1 MPAARCSR
9 LVATAATVAVLSL
22 AGCDGDGAAESAET
36 SSPSPP
42 PSKSGATPTGSP
54 SEVAGPLSEQQA
66 RAALLAEGN
75 LPAGW
80 RHADLAD
87 AAPAGAAPEELRTDD
102 RNCRQLFDVLRGDA
116 DTHEAR
122 TAASR
127 GYRGSA
133 DGPYLSSEVASYD
146 SEGGDGSKRALS
158 TFRSVRASCR
168 TFTAENDA
176 VTVDFTVSRLKA
188 GPGGD
193 SACARLRGTARGG
206 PADGQQLTLDLVL
219 SRVKQSTTGVALLST
234 GDGDTGLARRA
245 ARAAAER
252 LKEVTAGRTPSPT
265 VPPEQ
270 DD

>member
-9 LVATAATVAVLSL
+9 LAATAVVVAVLSL
-22 AGCDGDGAAESAET
+22 AGCGEDGAESAET

-102 RNCRQLFDVLRGDA
+102 RDCRRLFDVLRGDA
-116 DTHEAR
+116 DEHEAR

-127 GYRGSA
+127 GYRGGA
-133 DGPYLSSEVASYD
+133 DGPYLSSRVASYD
-146 SEGGDGSKRALS
+146 SEDGDGSKRALS
-158 TFRSVRASCR
+158 TFRSVRANCR
-168 TFTAENDA
+168 TFTVENGA
-176 VTVDFTVSRLKA
+176 VTVAFTVSRLKA

-206 PADGQQLTLDLVL
+206 PADGEQLTLDLVL
-219 SRVKQSTTGVALLST
+219 SRVRQSTTSVALLSV
-234 GDGDTGLARRA
+234 GDGDTGLARSA
-245 ARAAAER
+245 AEAAAER
-252 LKEVTAGRTPSPT
+252 LTEVTAGRTPSPT

-270 DD
+270 GD